1 VPDGGEPLESRRRS
15 RRSGSRS
22 AAGAARQRLELLLL
36 AGSRHLG
43 SPDLRALISFLRQ
56 EDCVFEVNLEVADPA
71 RHPELLELHRLV
83 ATPALVKLSP
93 TPKQVFAG
101 NSLSTQLRNW
111 MPRWQQMEVVTSLGL
126 SLRATEIDGSR
137 SRREVQLEDQL
148 LVLRQ
153 ENETLIERLGVQ
165 ERLLRMVAHE
175 LRTPL
180 TAAKLALQSHSLGQI
195 DQERFRDVLERRLN
209 DIEELS
215 SDLLEVGTTRWE
227 ALFNP
232 QRLDLGQVAAEAIL
246 ELEKLWVGRDLELVT
261 DIPADLPDVYADQRR
276 MRQVLLNL
284 LENALKFTP
293 EGGSVTLTLLHRT
306 NQWLQVSV
314 CDSGPGIP
322 DTEQQRIFQDRVRLP
337 QTSGS
342 TSGYGVGLAVCRR
355 IAEVHGGRIW
365 VVSEPGEGACFHVT
379 VPVWSGQSAPEPPPP
394 APPPPRPARET
405 LPVSAP
411 ASDDFLT
418 NGPPDP

>member
-1 VPDGGEPLESRRRS
+1 MHFLET
-15 RRSGSRS
+15 
-22 AAGAARQRLELLLL
+22 
-36 AGSRHLG
+36 
-43 SPDLRALISFLRQ
+43 
-56 EDCVFEVNLEVADPA
+56 EDFGFDVQLDVADPA
-71 RHPELLELHRLV
+71 LRPELLELHRLV
-83 ATPALVKLSP
+83 ATPALIKLEP
-93 TPKQVFAG
+93 APRQVFAG
-101 NSLSTQLRNW
+101 NTLLHQLRNW
-111 MPRWQQMEVVTSLGL
+111 LPRWQQLEVVSGLGM
-126 SLRATEIDGSR
+126 SLRPVESDGSR
-137 SRREVQLEDQL
+137 TQRELQLEDQL

-153 ENETLIERLGVQ
+153 ENETLIERLRVQ

-180 TAAKLALQSHSLGQI
+180 TASKLALQSLNLGQI
-195 DQERFRDVLERRLN
+195 DQTRFRDVLGRRLD
-209 DIEELS
+209 DIEQLS
-215 SDLLEVGTTRWE
+215 KDLLEVGTTRWE

-322 DTEQQRIFQDRVRLP
+322 SDEQERIFLDRVRLP
-337 QTSGS
+337 QTAAG
-342 TSGYGVGLAVCRR
+342 TSGYGVGLSVCRR
-355 IAEVHGGRIW
+355 ITEVHEGRIW
-365 VVSEPGEGACFHVT
+365 VVSEPGEGACFHFT
-379 VPVWSGQSAPEPPPP
+379 VPVWSGQS
-394 APPPPRPARET
+394 
-405 LPVSAP
+405 
-411 ASDDFLT
+411 
-418 NGPPDP
+418 